1 MFVFLFQR
9 PIVSFSIED
18 LKVLNI
24 KENRLKRSLLNNP
37 TYQKKMEK
45 NKIKKA
51 KKRLERK
58 DKKKP
63 IAPMTAT
70 VPSNSTKAK
79 VEENP
84 SKFSGFA
91 SKPGGVIAKSRG
103 TNKLKEQSKI
113 HEKSTQQ
120 RRKLMKKE
128 KQANDIRKEKLEK
141 RQEVPTKKRKIDA
154 ATSDSLTKMIDK
166 YKNIIKGNT
175 KDGAEPAGK
184 RVKGRGKW
192 FMD

>member
-1 MFVFLFQR
+1 
-9 PIVSFSIED
+9 
-18 LKVLNI
+18 
-24 KENRLKRSLLNNP
+24 
-37 TYQKKMEK
+37 MEK

-63 IAPMTAT
+63 IGAMTAT
-70 VPSNSTKAK
+70 VSKPTPPK

-84 SKFSGFA
+84 SKFAGFA
-91 SKPGGVIAKSRG
+91 SKPGGVIAKNRG

-128 KQANDIRKEKLEK
+128 KQANEIRKEKLEK
-141 RQEVPTKKRKIDA
+141 RKEIPTKKRKIDA

-175 KDGAEPAGK
+175 KDGEPATGK

>member
-1 MFVFLFQR
+1 
-9 PIVSFSIED
+9 
-18 LKVLNI
+18 
-24 KENRLKRSLLNNP
+24 
-37 TYQKKMEK
+37 MEK

-70 VPSNSTKAK
+70 VKQTAPAK

-84 SKFSGFA
+84 SKFAGFA

-128 KQANDIRKEKLEK
+128 KQANEIRKEKEEK
-141 RQEVPTKKRKIDA
+141 RQEVTTKKRKIDA

-166 YKNIIKGNT
+166 YKNLIQGNT
-175 KDGAEPAGK
+175 KDGEPAGK